1 MAFIKNYY
9 YLMIDSAQNFDLD
22 QIKVKNKFTIIM
34 TLLKD
39 YKDNQIK
46 HFRNQCKA
54 KKIKFFIKNNIKLV
68 VKHKADGLYISSHNK
83 NLKLNQIKNLNIDI
97 IGSAHNLKEL
107 NIKIQQKCSR
117 IIFSRLFKTNYKDKK
132 TFLGI
137 MKFNLFSRITSKEL
151 IPLGGIRENNL
162 QLTRLTNSKG
172 ICILSEAKKK
182 PAKIISRLF

>member
-1 MAFIKNYY
+1 
-9 YLMIDSAQNFDLD
+9 MIDSAQKFDLD
-22 QIKVKNKFTIIM
+22 QIKVKNKFAIIM

-39 YKDNQIK
+39 CKDDQIR

-54 KKIKFFIKNNIKLV
+54 KKIKFFIKNNLTSV

-83 NLKLNQIKNLNIDI
+83 NLRLNQINSLNIDV

-107 NIKIQQKCSR
+107 NIKMKQKCKR
-117 IIFSRLFKTNYKDKK
+117 IIFSRLFETNYKDKK

-137 MKFNLFSRITSKEL
+137 VKFNLFSRFTNIEL
-151 IPLGGIRENNL
+151 IPLGGIREDNL

-172 ICILSEAKKK
+172 FCILSEVKKK